1 MIRIPNSATYPAH
14 KSDCCYII
22 PVCGSGGGME
32 GCTLLMAEGVEGE
45 EGNILSTT
53 TEGEQQDL
61 TAITDEVSHM
71 EVSITP
77 VSVAESL

>member
-1 MIRIPNSATYPAH
+1 
-14 KSDCCYII
+14 
-22 PVCGSGGGME
+22 
-32 GCTLLMAEGVEGE
+32 MAEGVGEGE

-71 EVSITP
+71 EVSIITSLWLN
-77 VSVAESL
+77 VFDFELLSFESSLHLYLLSVMANKDFEFRVILINSLF